1 MMASAVVTRKS
12 QVCVF
17 GDDSTQPCQLYVQQS
32 NAGLD
37 LSGVP
42 YEIMNMTTQMLQQD
56 EEMDSLSL
64 QTLQADVRRTELL
77 LSMMPGYIF
86 GDTDTYQQV
95 QNILENQKEKY
106 AAALH
111 RWNTDYDRG
120 KLQALTLVLVPPHKF
135 KDLLIK

>member
-1 MMASAVVTRKS
+1 MASAVDTRKS

-17 GDDSTQPCQLYVQQS
+17 GNDSFQPCQLYVQQS

-56 EEMDSLSL
+56 EEMDLLSL
-64 QTLQADVRRTELL
+64 QTLQADVSRTELL

-111 RWNTDYDRG
+111 RWNTDYDRR
-120 KLQALTLVLVPPHKF
+120 KLQALTLVLVPPQRNSR
-135 KDLLIK
+135 IY